1 MKNPSRLPR
10 YRNKPI
16 RTLPALAAALG
27 MSAEELVAVSAIAS
41 KLYRNAR
48 PTKKADG
55 SIRQP
60 VDALRRLKRIHRKIK
75 DRLLREVEYPV
86 FLTGSIRGRSVRHNA
101 VLHQGATIVVS
112 EDITGFFPSTT
123 AECIFRVWTGCL
135 GFSEE
140 VAQLLTALT
149 TKDGFLP
156 EGAATSSYL
165 ANLVFWDCEER
176 LHDQLQAFGV
186 TYSRYVDDIAMSSRV
201 AISPTRLTECIAQV
215 YGMFRS
221 RGYSAKR
228 GKHEIAR
235 GHGPMMVTKLL
246 VNKRPAIP
254 RRERDAIRAAVFQ
267 LERQALHASGLPDD
281 FNSQLNSIAGRVT
294 RLAQFHAPEGEAL
307 KKRVRELRN
316 IFTTAYSE

>member
-10 YRNKPI
+10 YPNQSI
-16 RTLPALAAALG
+16 RTLPARAAAL
-27 MSAEELVAVSAIAS
+27 SINAEELVAVSAIAS
-41 KLYRNAR
+41 QLYRNAR

-60 VDALRRLKRIHRKIK
+60 VDALRRLKRIQRKIK

-123 AECIFRVWTGCL
+123 AECIFTVWTGCL

-156 EGAATSSYL
+156 EGAATSSYGCMT
-165 ANLVFWDCEER
+165 NCW
-176 LHDQLQAFGV
+176 
-186 TYSRYVDDIAMSSRV
+186 
-201 AISPTRLTECIAQV
+201 
-215 YGMFRS
+215 
-221 RGYSAKR
+221 
-228 GKHEIAR
+228 
-235 GHGPMMVTKLL
+235 
-246 VNKRPAIP
+246 
-254 RRERDAIRAAVFQ
+254 
-267 LERQALHASGLPDD
+267 HA
-281 FNSQLNSIAGRVT
+281 
-294 RLAQFHAPEGEAL
+294 E
-307 KKRVRELRN
+307 
-316 IFTTAYSE
+316 